1 MTNALVSSRVG
12 GRRGR
17 RLTKWAGRRQVAP
30 YFFIAPF
37 YVLYAAFLLGPTV
50 YAAYLS
56 LHSWDGITD
65 PVWRG
70 LKNYSQLFGDQAFVH
85 AAVNTAI
92 YSAGALFVL
101 CPLALAL
108 ALALNARNVR
118 FKDLFRVGYFI
129 PIVVSPLVISVMFV
143 LIFDRHYG
151 LANAI
156 LRGVLGLP
164 PVGWTDTPIGAR
176 VAILIVI
183 LWRYTGYV
191 MIFFLAGLQ
200 NIPRDLYDAA
210 QVSGATTFQE
220 FRYVTL
226 PMLRPVTAFIAIV
239 VLIGT
244 AQIFEEP
251 FVLTQ
256 GGPGDATLSAAQFV
270 YREGIENSQL
280 GYASAGSVVLFA
292 AIFVVTFVL
301 MRLFGVGREDL

>member
-1 MTNALVSSRVG
+1 MTTAVLRSRARPRIV
-12 GRRGR
+12 R
-17 RLTKWAGRRQVAP
+17 RLAAWSRRRQVAP
-30 YFFIAPF
+30 YLFIAPF
-37 YVLYAAFLLGPTV
+37 YVLYAAFLLGPTA

-70 LKNYSQLFGDQAFVH
+70 LKNYSQLFGDASFIH
-85 AAVNTAI
+85 AAVNTTM
-92 YSAGALFVL
+92 YSAAALLIL

-108 ALALNARNVR
+108 ALALNARGVR
-118 FKDLFRVGYFI
+118 WKDLFRVGYFT
-129 PIVVSPLVISVMFV
+129 PIVVSPLVISIMFV
-143 LIFDRHYG
+143 LIFDRSYG
-151 LANAI
+151 LANAV

-164 PVGWTDTPIGAR
+164 PVGWTDTPTGAR
-176 VAILIVI
+176 VAIVLVI

-200 NIPRDLYDAA
+200 NIPRDLYEAA
-210 QVSGATTFQE
+210 QVSGATPWQE

-251 FVLTQ
+251 FILTQ
-256 GGPGDATLSAAQFV
+256 GGPGDATISTAQFV
-270 YREGIENSQL
+270 YREGIQNSQL
-280 GYASAGSVVLFA
+280 GYASAASVVLFA
-292 AIFVVTFVL
+292 AIFVVTFAL
-301 MRLFGVGREDL
+301 MRLFRVGREYL